1 MLPSDLVLPPLHR
14 PSGPGARSSNFPPRA
29 GGLAGLVGVTL
40 AVVAALL
47 SGCATDSAKATPGQG
62 PGVAGRWAIVIH
74 AGAGVIPRT
83 VSAQER
89 EEHLRSLRAALAEGA
104 DRLARGE
111 PALDVVQVVVRILED
126 DPRFNAGRGAAYTSA
141 ATHELDA
148 SIMDGRTLAAGAV
161 AGVRTVRNPIVL
173 ARLVM
178 ERTPH
183 VLLMGDGAERFADE
197 TGVER
202 VANEWFNTPH
212 RRRMLDQWRA
222 RQERRAE
229 GVPHAP
235 ESFGTVGAVA
245 LDARGHLAAATSTG
259 GMTGKRPG
267 RVGDS
272 PIIGAGTYASD
283 ASAAISGTGTGE
295 QFIRHTVARDIAAR
309 VELAGQSLEDAARH
323 VVFRVLRPDDGGI
336 IGVGRDGTIVMVFST
351 EGMFR
356 GAADHTGRFQVGIWD
371 ELFDGRR

>member
-1 MLPSDLVLPPLHR
+1 MLAVAVAWLAACLGGCM
-14 PSGPGARSSNFPPRA
+14 SGTSAASTSPEPGA
-29 GGLAGLVGVTL
+29 T
-40 AVVAALL
+40 
-47 SGCATDSAKATPGQG
+47 
-62 PGVAGRWAIVIH
+62 GRWAIVIH
-74 AGAGVIPRT
+74 GGAGVIPRG
-83 VSAQER
+83 VSEQER
-89 EEHLRSLRAALAEGA
+89 EEHLRSLRTALAEGA

-111 PALDVVQVVVRILED
+111 AALDVVQAVVRILED
-126 DPRFNAGRGAAYTSA
+126 DPRFNAGRGAAFTSA
-141 ATHELDA
+141 GTHELDA
-148 SIMDGRTLAAGAV
+148 SIMDGRTRAAGAV

-197 TGVER
+197 MGVER
-202 VANEWFNTPH
+202 VPNEWFSTPH
-212 RRRMLDQWRA
+212 RRRLLDQWRA

-229 GVPHAP
+229 GG
-235 ESFGTVGAVA
+235 SSDIQTSGTVGAVA
-245 LDARGHLAAATSTG
+245 LDVRGHLAAATSTG

-336 IGVGRDGTIVMVFST
+336 IGVGRDGSIVMVFST

-371 ELFDGRR
+371 ELVDGRR